1 MRKKIFWLF
10 FIIIT
15 LIPSFALAEARLEI
29 LSPKSKIIHVGEEVK
44 VEFNVDSLFSSGGG
58 FAGAS
63 CEAFVRWGD
72 GTSDSFG
79 IGNGCDIITGPVF
92 NRCVCSGIATHQ
104 YTSEDIYEIELTYPD
119 AFSLSGT
126 GSTSLEIQVI
136 TPTSTVVTSIN
147 PLAVTGLATSIQ
159 SFVDRFFYGAGA
171 WWIVIL
177 VAIFL
182 MIGGY
187 YIFFSYGDPKRIA
200 RGKRIVILTLIGF
213 AIILIARGIIWFLE
227 SVLGRR

>member
-1 MRKKIFWLF
+1 MRKKILILLFLF
-10 FIIIT
+10 FIASPVFADNFSLKIT
-15 LIPSFALAEARLEI
+15 
-29 LSPKSKIIHVGEEVK
+29 PKSGIVRVGEEVK
-44 VEFNVDSLFSSGGG
+44 VEAWAEFLSV
-58 FAGAS
+58 
-63 CEAFVRWGD
+63 
-72 GTSDSFG
+72 
-79 IGNGCDIITGPVF
+79 GNCRAQIWFEGWATGPNVSIPCIEEDYHSPIF
-92 NRCVCSGIATHQ
+92 NKRCVCTGIVNHKYSQAGT
-104 YTSEDIYEIELTYPD
+104 YEIVLSIGFGAGSIPEQRVTVNVLT
-119 AFSLSGT
+119 
-126 GSTSLEIQVI
+126 STS
-136 TPTSTVVTSIN
+136 SVVTSIN

-200 RGKRIVILTLIGF
+200 RGKRIVILTLTGF